1 MLHQLQKMKLE
12 NTALKMC
19 KKASSAQE
27 TLTTS
32 IGVFIHIH
40 LTYATNLLRR
50 EGKF

>member
-19 KKASSAQE
+19 KKAGSAQE
-27 TLTTS
+27 NLTIS
-32 IGVFIHIH
+32 VGVFIHIH